1 MFRTLD
7 ISASGLQAQRTR
19 MDVIAGNVAQSQT
32 TLNDDG
38 KPEAFQRRITVMTA
52 QQNAPG
58 SEAGGQAVKATVE
71 IDQES
76 KPRRVYDPGHP
87 HHDADGYV
95 NYPNV
100 NIITEFVNAMEASRA
115 YEANLTTMDVTKDMV
130 ENTFKI
136 LA

>member
-1 MFRTLD
+1 MFRTLE
-7 ISASGLQAQRTR
+7 ISASGLQAQRLR
-19 MDVIAGNVAQSQT
+19 MDVIAGNVAHAQT
-32 TLNDDG
+32 TMNEQG
-38 KPEAFQRRITVMTA
+38 EPEPFQRRITIMTA
-52 QQNAPG
+52 QQPG
-58 SEAGGQAVKATVE
+58 SGSESGGQAVKATVE

-100 NIITEFVNAMEASRA
+100 NLITEFVNAMEASRA
-115 YEANLTTMDVTKDMV
+115 YEANVTAMDVTKDMV
-130 ENTFKI
+130 QNTFRI